1 MIDSA
6 SLQIALFTGQS
17 DRSRWAL
24 SPMQHEFLE
33 SVCGPQLVR
42 IGCNFPYFTN
52 SPAYRR
58 TALPIACVSNTLQ
71 YFQSRFAFFRE
82 WHAPAVETLIS
93 GRARTIFITGS
104 CGLELFNNLGLSL
117 QSLTRIGIF
126 AVGPV
131 ARSRPACRHILIGS
145 PGDAISRLFFPKPDR
160 WVDCGHMEYLSNQS
174 VRELCRNFIGGLR

>member
-33 SVCGPQLVR
+33 SVCGPQVVR
-42 IGCNFPYFTN
+42 IDCNFPYLTN
-52 SPAYRR
+52 SPSYRR
-58 TALPIACVSNTLQ
+58 TALPLACVSNTLQ

-82 WHAPAVETLIS
+82 SHTPAVETVIS
-93 GRARTIFITGS
+93 RCAHTIFITGS
-104 CGLELFNNLGLSL
+104 CGLELFNNLDLSQ
-117 QSLTRIGIF
+117 QSLTRVCVF

-131 ARSRPACRHILIGS
+131 ARSRPACRHMLIGS
-145 PGDAISRLFFPKPDR
+145 PGDALSRLFFPKPDH
-160 WVDCGHMEYLSNQS
+160 WVDCGHMDYLSNQS
-174 VRELCRNFIGGLR
+174 VRELCQNFIGGLR